1 MRRMRRESHRCETA
15 NTAPTPPAAGKRM
28 HARRHAGTHARM
40 HEYAAP
46 PTVGLGSTG
55 KRREGVELDPADER
69 VKGLVAV

>member
-1 MRRMRRESHRCETA
+1 
-15 NTAPTPPAAGKRM
+15 
-28 HARRHAGTHARM
+28 M